1 MDQISTGLLFAL
13 LALMIIISAYFSS
26 SETGM
31 MTLNRYKLR
40 HLASQGHKGAQ
51 RVEKLLSRTD
61 RLLGLILIGNN
72 LVNIIASA
80 IATIIGMRLYGD
92 AGVAIA
98 TAILT
103 IVILVF
109 AEVTPKTVAALYP
122 EKVSYTSSILLNILM
137 KLLYPLVWFVNGITN
152 GFLFILGVKKDTN
165 SASNINSEELR
176 TIVNEAG
183 SLIPRRHQNMLLSI
197 LDLEN
202 VTVEELMIPRNEIA
216 AINVNDDWKSIVR
229 QLSHSAHGRI
239 VLYRDNIDEVVG
251 MLRVR
256 EAYRLMMDKNDFSKE
271 NLLRAADE
279 VYFIPEGTPLN
290 IQLLKFQRNKE
301 RIGLIVDEYGDIQG
315 LITVEDILEEIVGE
329 FTTSIAPTLAEE
341 ITPQKDGSLLIEG
354 SANIRDLNKS
364 LNWQLP
370 TDGPRTL
377 NGFILEHLEYIPE
390 ENIKVDISGHK
401 MEIIEVSGNMIKL
414 VKVLPMHSAATI
426 DTETNTDTE
435 QESKTP

>member
-1 MDQISTGLLFAL
+1 MDDISTGVLFSLLI
-13 LALMIIISAYFSS
+13 LMIILSAYFSS

-31 MTLNRYKLR
+31 MALNRYKLR
-40 HLASQGHKGAQ
+40 HMANQGHKGAK

-61 RLLGLILIGNN
+61 RLIGLILIGNN
-72 LVNIIASA
+72 LVNILASA
-80 IATIIGMRLYGD
+80 IATILGMRLYGD

-98 TAILT
+98 TGALT
-103 IVILVF
+103 ILILVF

-122 EKVSYTSSILLNILM
+122 ERISYASSIVLNILM
-137 KLLYPLVWFVNGITN
+137 KVLYPLVWFVNGITSA
-152 GFLFILGVKKDTN
+152 FLFLLGLKSSNN
-165 SASNINSEELR
+165 SSSKLSSEELR
-176 TIVNEAG
+176 TVVNEAG
-183 SLIPRRHQNMLLSI
+183 GLIPRRHQDMLLSI

-202 VTVEELMIPRNEIA
+202 VTVEDLMVPRSEVA

-341 ITPQKDGSLLIEG
+341 ITAQSDGSLMIEG

-364 LNWQLP
+364 LNWKLP

-377 NGFILEHLEYIPE
+377 NGLILEHLEYIPE
-390 ENIKVDISGHK
+390 NQVSIMIADHK
-401 MEIIEVSGNMIKL
+401 MEIVEVSDNMIKL
-414 VKVLPMHSAATI
+414 IKVLP
-426 DTETNTDTE
+426 DN
-435 QESKTP
+435 P

>member
-1 MDQISTGLLFAL
+1 MDDISTGILFSLLIL
-13 LALMIIISAYFSS
+13 LLVISGYFSG

-31 MTLNRYKLR
+31 MSLNRYKLR
-40 HLASQGHKGAQ
+40 HLANQGHRGAK
-51 RVEKLLSRTD
+51 RVEKLLSRPD
-61 RLLGLILIGNN
+61 RLIGLILIGNN
-72 LVNIIASA
+72 LVNILASA
-80 IATIIGMRLYGD
+80 IATILGMRLYGD
-92 AGVAIA
+92 MGVAIA
-98 TAILT
+98 TGALT
-103 IVILVF
+103 LVVLVF
-109 AEVTPKTVAALYP
+109 AEVTPKTLATLYP
-122 EKVSYTSSILLNILM
+122 ERISFASSIVLKLLM

-152 GFLFILGVKKDTN
+152 GFLLLLGLRVDK
-165 SASNINSEELR
+165 SNDGKLSSDELR
-176 TIVNEAG
+176 TVVNEAG
-183 SLIPRRHQNMLLSI
+183 GLIPRRHQDMLLSI

-202 VTVEELMIPRNEIA
+202 VTVEDLMIPRNEIA

-239 VLYRDNIDEVVG
+239 VLYRDTIDEVVG

-315 LITVEDILEEIVGE
+315 LITLEDILEEIVGE
-329 FTTSIAPTLAEE
+329 FTTSISPTLAEE
-341 ITPQKDGSLLIEG
+341 ITPQPDGSLMIEG

-364 LNWQLP
+364 LNWGLP

-377 NGFILEHLEYIPE
+377 NGLILEHLEDIPDSQLSIE
-390 ENIKVDISGHK
+390 VAGYQ
-401 MEIIEVSGNMIKL
+401 MEIIEVSDNMIKQ
-414 VKVLPMHSAATI
+414 VRVLP
-426 DTETNTDTE
+426 N
-435 QESKTP
+435 QLKKTG